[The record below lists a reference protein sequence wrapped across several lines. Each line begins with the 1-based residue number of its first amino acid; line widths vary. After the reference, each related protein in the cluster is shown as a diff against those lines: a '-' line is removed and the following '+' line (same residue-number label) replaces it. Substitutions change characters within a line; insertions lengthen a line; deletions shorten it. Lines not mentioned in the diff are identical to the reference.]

1 MPLMPGLS
9 RGLLQSEGILHFVR
23 GRERER
29 EKERGVLIM
38 MIQRQVELY

>member
-23 GRERER
+23 GRERE
-29 EKERGVLIM
+29 KERERSIDYDDPAPG
-38 MIQRQVELY
+38 